1 MPSVKVS
8 TKAQQA
14 ILYIASALVL
24 IMGLILYFLSDNTAT
39 YFAWTIGVPLTA
51 AFLGAGYLA
60 SFILEFMAA
69 REQIWARSR
78 VAVPTVLLFT
88 SLTFIITLVH
98 LDKFHL
104 GTSNPLTL
112 ILTWAWII
120 VYATVPFIMGFILI
134 MQLRAQGVNPPIIA
148 ALPSWFRL
156 ILGLQAAIML
166 VLGLALLLLP
176 ETAMPLW
183 AWELTPLT
191 ARAIGAWLVGMGV
204 AGAQSV
210 SENDWLRL
218 RPAMLAFMSYA
229 LLQLINLLRYPNA
242 SGLDWSALKTWL
254 YLAFIFSILIIGA
267 FGTWQVQ
274 KHKEA

>member
-8 TKAQQA
+8 TKAQQT
-14 ILYIASALVL
+14 ILYLASALVL

-60 SFILEFMAA
+60 SFILELMAA

-78 VAVPTVLLFT
+78 VAVPAVLLFT

-104 GTSNPLTL
+104 GVSNPLTL

-254 YLAFIFSILIIGA
+254 YLAFILSILVIGA
-267 FGTWQVQ
+267 FGTWQAQ
-274 KHKEA
+274 KHREA

>member
-1 MPSVKVS
+1 MSSVKVS
-8 TKAQQA
+8 TKAQQT
-14 ILYIASALVL
+14 ILYLASALVL

-60 SFILEFMAA
+60 SFILELMAA

-78 VAVPTVLLFT
+78 VAVPAVLLFT

-104 GTSNPLTL
+104 GVSNPLTL
-112 ILTWAWII
+112 MLTWAWII
-120 VYATVPFIMGFILI
+120 VYAIVPFIMGIILI
-134 MQLRAQGVNPPIIA
+134 MQVRAQGSNPPIIA
-148 ALPSWFRL
+148 ALPNWFRL

-166 VLGLALLLLP
+166 ILGLALLLFP

-191 ARAIGAWLVGMGV
+191 ARAIGAWLLGMGV

>member
-88 SLTFIITLVH
+88 SLTFIITLV
-98 LDKFHL
+98 L
-104 GTSNPLTL
+104 SL
-112 ILTWAWII
+112 IHI
-120 VYATVPFIMGFILI
+120 
-134 MQLRAQGVNPPIIA
+134 
-148 ALPSWFRL
+148 
-156 ILGLQAAIML
+156 
-166 VLGLALLLLP
+166 
-176 ETAMPLW
+176 
-183 AWELTPLT
+183 
-191 ARAIGAWLVGMGV
+191 
-204 AGAQSV
+204 
-210 SENDWLRL
+210 
-218 RPAMLAFMSYA
+218 
-229 LLQLINLLRYPNA
+229 
-242 SGLDWSALKTWL
+242 
-254 YLAFIFSILIIGA
+254 
-267 FGTWQVQ
+267 
-274 KHKEA
+274 